1 MFQER
6 IIGNPRKSQGR
17 IITRAL
23 LLSDEAKI
31 GNKLELQIFGIAM
44 RAGTHCA
51 MPLIE
56 RFGVPATC
64 RASLALYNT
73 HADVDALARAVIAVD
88 ESHKRAVV
96 PQATTDGSVAS
107 PHQYLL
113 PALLRR
119 FFVATKNEG
128 TRAGGQWRGIGR
140 CERHENP
147 VAMLELS

>member
-1 MFQER
+1 MVDRGHSVFQGEHHR
-6 IIGNPRKSQGR
+6 RPTESRGR

-23 LLSDEAKI
+23 LLSDDAKI

-88 ESHKRAVV
+88 E
-96 PQATTDGSVAS
+96 
-107 PHQYLL
+107 LL
-113 PALLRR
+113 A
-119 FFVATKNEG
+119 
-128 TRAGGQWRGIGR
+128 
-140 CERHENP
+140 
-147 VAMLELS
+147 

>member
-1 MFQER
+1 MVDRGHSVFQER
-6 IIGNPRKSQGR
+6 IVGNPQKSQGR

-44 RAGTHCA
+44 CAGTHCA

-73 HADVDALARAVIAVD
+73 HADVDALAPAVIAAG
-88 ESHKRAVV
+88 SHKRGRQVA
-96 PQATTDGSVAS
+96 TDGSVAS
-107 PHQYLL
+107 PHQY
-113 PALLRR
+113 
-119 FFVATKNEG
+119 VK
-128 TRAGGQWRGIGR
+128 
-140 CERHENP
+140 
-147 VAMLELS
+147 SY

>member
-1 MFQER
+1 MAIAAISVFQER

-88 ESHKRAVV
+88 E
-96 PQATTDGSVAS
+96 
-107 PHQYLL
+107 LL
-113 PALLRR
+113 A
-119 FFVATKNEG
+119 
-128 TRAGGQWRGIGR
+128 
-140 CERHENP
+140 
-147 VAMLELS
+147 

>member
-1 MFQER
+1 MRMADTSSTVPQSSAAACLVGDLVVGELAKRAPLPGGDRGHSVFQER

-56 RFGVPATC
+56 RFGVATTC
-64 RASLALYNT
+64 HASLALYNT
-73 HADVDALARAVIAVD
+73 HADVDALAPAVIAAG
-88 ESHKRAVV
+88 SHKRGRKVA
-96 PQATTDGSVAS
+96 TDGSVAS
-107 PHQYLL
+107 PHQY
-113 PALLRR
+113 
-119 FFVATKNEG
+119 VN
-128 TRAGGQWRGIGR
+128 
-140 CERHENP
+140 
-147 VAMLELS
+147 SY